1 MSDAAIFVAGLFTSL
16 LLFGGLGFTILE
28 VKRIER
34 KTATKMDGSK
44 PRTLELKL

>member
-1 MSDAAIFVAGLFTSL
+1 MSDAAIFIAGLFTSL

-34 KTATKMDGSK
+34 EAATKMAGRN
-44 PRTLELKL
+44 PRTVKRNL